1 MNLTEGRL
9 LGLKE
14 KVEDLDKNK
23 QNNVN
28 FKFLS
33 AGK

>member
-9 LGLKE
+9 IGLKE

-23 QNNVN
+23 QHNVN